1 MTPAVIRAVSLAR
14 ELKGE
19 LPLRYVPPSAGA
31 RPKSEM
37 VLPHSLVKN
46 TRGYI
51 ERIVYQVNGCYE
63 CGWYDAC
70 TVMMRRLLET
80 LIIEAFEHHKITAQ
94 IKNPNGDFLYLADL
108 ISATLSQTTWNLGRN
123 TKQAL
128 PRMKSL
134 GDQSAH
140 SRRFVAHRED
150 VDKVQVDFRTVT
162 QELLFLAQ
170 LK

>member
-1 MTPAVIRAVSLAR
+1 MNAPDVVRLVRALR
-14 ELKGE
+14 DD
-19 LPLRYVPPSAGA
+19 LPSRYVPPSEGT

-37 VLPHSLVKN
+37 VLPSALVRG

-51 ERIVYQVNGCYE
+51 ERIVQQINGCYE
-63 CGWYDAC
+63 QGWYDGCA
-70 TVMMRRLLET
+70 VMMRRLMET
-80 LIIEAFEHHKITAQ
+80 LIIEMFEHYKIADE
-94 IKNPNGDFLYLADL
+94 IKNTHGDFLYLADL
-108 ISATLSQTTWNLGRN
+108 VGRTQSQTAWNLGRK

-128 PRMKSL
+128 PRLKDL

-150 VDKVQVDFRTVT
+150 IDRLQGDFRVVV
-162 QELLFLAQ
+162 QELVFLSG